1 VSQQRRLSRE
11 FSQPA
16 PRFPRAW
23 RAQMRSEGH
32 TVDREIRTLERS
44 EETVKKEIKKLAKLG
59 EVATARML
67 AKELVV
73 SKKAKERMY
82 ETKARLNSVA
92 LQLSEQLATLR
103 MTKAISA
110 SNEAMHAMNQ
120 LVSVPVVAASMRE
133 MARQMEKAGFI
144 QEIIGETLDGQTADL
159 EDAAD
164 EEVERVLEELTAG
177 LVLPDAA
184 KNKLEKEKAEAA
196 RDKARAA
203 KVSH

>member
-1 VSQQRRLSRE
+1 
-11 FSQPA
+11 
-16 PRFPRAW
+16 
-23 RAQMRSEGH
+23 
-32 TVDREIRTLERS
+32 
-44 EETVKKEIKKLAKLG
+44 
-59 EVATARML
+59 
-67 AKELVV
+67 
-73 SKKAKERMY
+73 MY

-144 QEIIGETLDGQTADL
+144 QEMIGETLDGQTADL